1 MEGPM
6 TLPHSE
12 HHRGTRPFSEAAVYG
27 ARFLSVQART
37 NLLSIWKCGR
47 GRARAP

>member
-12 HHRGTRPFSEAAVYG
+12 HYRDGRPFSEAAVYG

-37 NLLSIWKCGR
+37 NLLSIWKCGL